1 MTKHTMTLSLMG
13 SLALGLAACQ
23 PSTPDASRQAEPQEV
38 ATAHSVPDAAA
49 NPFEQASP
57 LPYQYPQFDLIRDD
71 HFAPALDRGM
81 AEHRQEVADIAGNQD
96 EPTFDNTIGALD
108 RAGQMLSRTQRVF
121 ANLAGAHSNDAIR
134 KVQSEMAPRL
144 AAHMDAIL
152 LDDALFARIKSLHE
166 QSDQLELD
174 DEQRHLLARY
184 HTDFVRAGA
193 QLSAQDKTTLRDLNS
208 QLASLQTQFSQNVLK
223 EVNAKAVVF
232 DSEDQLAGLSQARIQ
247 AAADAAEEAGHSGK
261 YLIPL
266 QNTTGQPS
274 LVELTNRDARERL
287 HKVSINRGS
296 SDGEF
301 DNRELVAQIVRLRAE
316 RAQLLGHPNHASYV
330 LEDSTAGSVE
340 AVNSMMARLAPAAVA
355 NARREAADIQAVI
368 DAENGGF
375 ELAAWDWA
383 HYAEK
388 VRQQRYDFD
397 ANALRP
403 YFELN
408 RVLND
413 GVFFAATQ
421 LYGITFKERTDL
433 PVYHPDVRVW
443 EVFDAD
449 GSPLALFLGDF
460 YARPSKRGGAWMNA
474 YVQQNHLLGTKAVVG
489 NHQNIPKPSGDEPT
503 LMTFDEVTTMFHE
516 FGHALHGMFSDVTY
530 PRFAGT
536 SVPRDFV
543 EFPSQVNEMWATW
556 PEVLANYARHYQTG
570 EPLPQELLDKV
581 LASQA
586 FNQGFATTE
595 YLAATLLDQAFHQIG
610 PDQVPDDVIQFEAE
624 ALAAAGVDFAPVPP
638 RYRTTYFSHT
648 FSGGYSAGYYSYI
661 WSEVLD
667 ADSVKWMEENGGLT
681 RANGDHFR
689 ATLLSRGGS
698 KPAMELF
705 RDFAGRDP
713 DLEPLLLRRGLV
725 QDD

>member
-1 MTKHTMTLSLMG
+1 MTLSLMG

-23 PSTPDASRQAEPQEV
+23 PSSPTADPQAGEAPAEAAQP
-38 ATAHSVPDAAA
+38 ATQAAA
-49 NPFEQASP
+49 NPFEQTSP
-57 LPYQYPQFDLIRDD
+57 LAYGYPQFDLIRDE
-71 HFAPALDRGM
+71 HFGPALERGM
-81 AEHRQEVADIAGNQD
+81 AEHRQEVTAIAGSQD
-96 EPTFDNTIGALD
+96 EPDFDNTIVAME
-108 RAGQMLSRTQRVF
+108 RAGEMLSRTQRVF
-121 ANLAGAHSNDAIR
+121 GNLSGAHSNDTIR
-134 KVQSEMAPRL
+134 KVQSEMAPRM
-144 AAHMDAIL
+144 AAHMDAIR
-152 LDDALFARIKSLHE
+152 LDDALFARIKSLHD
-166 QSDQLELD
+166 QRDQLGLD
-174 DEQRHLLARY
+174 PEQMHLLERY

-193 QLSAQDKTTLRDLNS
+193 QLSAADKSVLRDLNS

-223 EVNAKAVVF
+223 EVNAKAVLF
-232 DSEDQLAGLSQARIQ
+232 DSAEELAGLSEAQIQ
-247 AAADAAEEAGHSGK
+247 AAKTAAEEAGHSGK
-261 YLIPL
+261 YLIAL
-266 QNTTGQPS
+266 QNTTGQPA
-274 LVELTNRDARERL
+274 LIELSNRASRERL
-287 HKVSINRGS
+287 HRTSVGRGS
-296 SDGEF
+296 SEGEF

-330 LEDSTAGSVE
+330 LEDSTAGTVE
-340 AVNSMMARLAPAAVA
+340 AVNAMLAQLAPPAVA

-449 GSPLALFLGDF
+449 GSALALFLGDF
-460 YARPSKRGGAWMNA
+460 HARPSKRGGAWMNA
-474 YVQQNHLLGTKAVVG
+474 YVQQNDLLGTKAVVG
-489 NHQNIPKPSGDEPT
+489 NHQNIPKPPEGEPT

-516 FGHALHGMFSDVTY
+516 FGHALHGMFSNVTY

-570 EPLPQELLDKV
+570 EPLPHELLDKV

-595 YLAATLLDQAFHQIG
+595 YLAAALLDQAFHQIG
-610 PDQVPDDVIQFEAE
+610 PDQVPDDVIRFEAE
-624 ALAAAGVDFAPVPP
+624 ALAAAGIDFEPVPP

-681 RANGDHFR
+681 RENGDHFR

-698 KPAMELF
+698 KPALELF
-705 RDFAGRDP
+705 RDFTGRDP
-713 DLEPLLLRRGLV
+713 DLQPLLLRRGLV